1 MMDEV
6 APIVPDPPAMTSLTI
21 ENLRRLLGIEVEYL
35 GRRCRIVEVLEEGPQ
50 LVVQCLDQRAIQA
63 NQYGDA
69 SRRVPETHTLPVA
82 ELDADFLDRLL
93 KAANRPDSDD

>member
-1 MMDEV
+1 
-6 APIVPDPPAMTSLTI
+6 MTSPTI

-69 SRRVPETHTLPVA
+69 SRRVPETHALPVS
-82 ELDADFLDRLL
+82 ELDADFLERLFE
-93 KAANRPDSDD
+93 AADSTQNDG